1 VLSCHSQNPI
11 FRVTQVH
18 LKRNG
23 EHENET
29 MIASPPPAGVYVP
42 VPTFFV
48 SRTAQNYNAV
58 AAPLDLETQARH
70 SLHLAKSGITG
81 LVLLGSTG
89 EAVHLSD
96 KERFEVLS
104 AVRKAFDGG
113 GFKEYPLIAGTA
125 AQNIE
130 VVVEQLKSAKEAGCQ
145 WGLCLVPGYFAGAS
159 TQQGIIQW
167 FTAVADQSPIP
178 VMMRVLPPFNLIWWF
193 AYNVLVTITLEFRTT
208 SKLFRLP
215 TPYSQNT
222 RISLAASC
230 PMEMSR
236 IMLRLERIP
245 ILIIPNS
252 IPLQDWDSNF
262 CQFLLW
268 DVPELLMELRA
279 SSQNL

>member
-1 VLSCHSQNPI
+1 
-11 FRVTQVH
+11 
-18 LKRNG
+18 
-23 EHENET
+23 

-104 AVRKAFDGG
+104 AVRKAFDGA

-159 TQQGIIQW
+159 TQQGIVQW

-178 VMMRVLPPFNLIWWF
+178 VMMRVLPHFQFNL
-193 AYNVLVTITLEFRTT
+193 V
-208 SKLFRLP
+208 
-215 TPYSQNT
+215 
-222 RISLAASC
+222 
-230 PMEMSR
+230 
-236 IMLRLERIP
+236 IP
-245 ILIIPNS
+245 
-252 IPLQDWDSNF
+252 
-262 CQFLLW
+262 
-268 DVPELLMELRA
+268 
-279 SSQNL
+279 